1 MPADIK
7 RKIFENGDWK
17 EETYVYDSIAT
28 LTSQTQLYDIILAE
42 FASAG
47 INNSNLPGNS
57 TVEGLAN
64 AMSAQA
70 QSDGIL
76 V

>member
-7 RKIFENGDWK
+7 RKIFDNGDWK

-28 LTSQTQLYDIILAE
+28 LTSQTQLYDICIAE
-42 FASAG
+42 FAAIG
-47 INNSNLPGNS
+47 LNNSNMPGNA

-64 AMSAQA
+64 AISSQA
-70 QSDGIL
+70 QTDSIL